1 MNKALLDAFRVFG
14 ECFPGAFF
22 CLSDDGMAFGE
33 RNDRFLR
40 LAGCSG
46 EELLRQFPD
55 GFGSFVDIRDRDAV
69 LQEIERQI
77 RNGRRSSA
85 LPFRERCPG
94 GSPVGDTGWRAAG
107 SVRRRTSLGIGKRSG
122 SFGTL

>member
-46 EELLRQFPD
+46 EELLQQFPD

-69 LQEIERQI
+69 LQEIEK
-77 RNGRRSSA
+77 A
-85 LPFRERCPG
+85 DTEWEAEFRH
-94 GSPVGDTGWRAAG
+94 TGWRAAG

>member
-46 EELLRQFPD
+46 EELLQQFPD

-69 LQEIERQI
+69 LQEIEK
-77 RNGRRSSA
+77 A
-85 LPFRERCPG
+85 DTEWEAEFRLAVSGKMPRWLSCRGHRMEGGWLCTAEDVTRDRETERE
-94 GSPVGDTGWRAAG
+94 
-107 SVRRRTSLGIGKRSG
+107 L
-122 SFGTL
+122 